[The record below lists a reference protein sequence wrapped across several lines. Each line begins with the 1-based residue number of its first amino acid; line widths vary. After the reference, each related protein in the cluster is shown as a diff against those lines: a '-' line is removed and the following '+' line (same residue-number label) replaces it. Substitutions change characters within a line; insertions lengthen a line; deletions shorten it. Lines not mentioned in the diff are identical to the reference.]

1 MNPRISRILE
11 IKPFLVTVEW
21 SNGEKNSIDF
31 ADFLSEEKT
40 KDSIFSKLLL
50 KENFSRVKTD
60 GRTLYWDAMT
70 EMIDTDGTIIQAPV
84 DFCPDVLYQIATKA
98 SQNQQ

>member
-31 ADFLSEEKT
+31 ADFLSEERT

-50 KENFSRVKTD
+50 TENFFKVKTD

-70 EMIDTDGTIIQAPV
+70 EIIDTNGALIPAPI
-84 DFCPDVLYQIATKA
+84 DFCPDVLYEIATKV
-98 SQNQQ
+98 SRS

>member
-31 ADFLSEEKT
+31 ADFLSEEKD
-40 KDSIFSKLLL
+40 KDSIFSQLLL
-50 KENFSRVKTD
+50 KEKFLKVKTD
-60 GRTLYWDAMT
+60 GRTLYWDSMT
-70 EMIDTDGTIIQAPV
+70 EMIDIDGTSISAPI
-84 DFCPDVLYQIATKA
+84 DFCPDVLYEIATKA
-98 SQNQQ
+98 AKSH